1 MANLNLTDVELSQL
15 LNKAIIDSLGED
27 GRQRIVEMAMKFLT
41 TDPPCDSY
49 GRSRP
54 SPLKEIIHDAV
65 RDMARTHC
73 RALIE
78 NDPGFQA
85 QITSIFSDA
94 SAKMFAGE
102 QREKLVEAFYGALWK
117 TFDR

>member
-1 MANLNLTDVELSQL
+1 
-15 LNKAIIDSLGED
+15 
-27 GRQRIVEMAMKFLT
+27 
-41 TDPPCDSY
+41 
-49 GRSRP
+49 
-54 SPLKEIIHDAV
+54 
-65 RDMARTHC
+65 MARTHC